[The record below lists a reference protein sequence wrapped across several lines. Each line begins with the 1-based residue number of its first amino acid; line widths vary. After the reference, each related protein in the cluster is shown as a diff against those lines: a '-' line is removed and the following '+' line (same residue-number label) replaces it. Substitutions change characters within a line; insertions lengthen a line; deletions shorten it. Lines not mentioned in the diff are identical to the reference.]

1 MSDMDRKI
9 LEAIK
14 AETNATMKDYE
25 RDLGL
30 FGLMA
35 ESFKGTFRW
44 AVIGAMAM
52 QVVLAAALIY
62 CAVGLFGTEDTAAKI
77 DWVAMGLAAFIAFGL
92 LRIWFFMEI
101 NRLSI
106 CREIKRLEL
115 QVAAVVTALP
125 AVDLRDETGARR
137 PTP

>member
-35 ESFKGTFRW
+35 ESFRGTFRW
-44 AVIGAMAM
+44 AVVGAMAM
-52 QVVLAAALIY
+52 QVLLAGALIY
-62 CAVGLFGTEDTAAKI
+62 CAVRLFGADDAAAKI
-77 DWVAMGLAAFIAFGL
+77 DWLALGLAAFIAFGL
-92 LRIWFFMEI
+92 LRLWFFMEI

-106 CREIKRLEL
+106 SREIKRLEL
-115 QVAAVVTALP
+115 QVAAVASALTHP
-125 AVDLRDETGARR
+125 R
-137 PTP
+137 

>member
-1 MSDMDRKI
+1 MSDMDKRI

-44 AVIGAMAM
+44 AVMGAMAM
-52 QVVLAAALIY
+52 QVVLGAAFIY
-62 CAVGLFGTEDTAAKI
+62 CAVRLFGTDDTAAKI
-77 DWVAMGLAAFIAFGL
+77 EWLALGLAAFIAFGL

-106 CREIKRLEL
+106 AREVKRLEL
-115 QVAAVVTALP
+115 HVAALASALRS
-125 AVDLRDETGARR
+125 VGEVR
-137 PTP
+137 